1 MPARN
6 CLKSGGVRAQNSGK
20 NYAESIIVIVR
31 LDALLVLA
39 VLLTLLL
46 GGCSKNIQNEEAV
59 RSAVMEYLNARAP
72 QTGLDMSAMTVQ
84 VSTMSFERDS
94 ARVTVSVAPK
104 GVGGGMQI
112 NYELD
117 RKGDKWVVRP
127 NASPH
132 MTVAPN
138 GSEAL
143 PPGHPAVAPNGS
155 QALPPGHPPVAKQ

>member
-1 MPARN
+1 V
-6 CLKSGGVRAQNSGK
+6 KFS
-20 NYAESIIVIVR
+20 
-31 LDALLVLA
+31 ALSALA

-59 RSAVMEYLNARAP
+59 RSAVIEYLTARAP

-112 NYELD
+112 NYDLD

-138 GSEAL
+138 GSQALPPGHPAAPGGSQAL

-155 QALPPGHPPVAKQ
+155 QGLPPGHPPVAKQ

>member
-1 MPARN
+1 VRF
-6 CLKSGGVRAQNSGK
+6 CLLSA
-20 NYAESIIVIVR
+20 
-31 LDALLVLA
+31 LA

-59 RSAVMEYLNARAP
+59 RSAVIEYLNARAP

-84 VSTMSFERDS
+84 VAAMSFERDS

-104 GVGGGMQI
+104 GLEGGMRI
-112 NYELD
+112 NYDLD

-132 MTVAPN
+132 ITAAPG
-138 GSEAL
+138 GSQPL
-143 PPGHPAVAPNGS
+143 PPGHPSVAPNGS
-155 QALPPGHPPVAKQ
+155 QGLPAGHPPVPKQ

>member
-1 MPARN
+1 
-6 CLKSGGVRAQNSGK
+6 
-20 NYAESIIVIVR
+20 VR